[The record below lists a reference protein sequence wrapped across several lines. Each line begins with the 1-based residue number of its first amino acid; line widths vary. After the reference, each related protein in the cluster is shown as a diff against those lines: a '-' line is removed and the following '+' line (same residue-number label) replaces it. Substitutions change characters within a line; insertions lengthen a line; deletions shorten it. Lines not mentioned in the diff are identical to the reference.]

1 MVCVELATGVLRERC
16 VRKDEEMDYE
26 NGRSDRW
33 NTEKLTMRSM
43 GTDEKRDEVEVV
55 GK

>member
-1 MVCVELATGVLRERC
+1 VSDASGKMRRWIMRMGGAT
-16 VRKDEEMDYE
+16 
-26 NGRSDRW
+26 DR